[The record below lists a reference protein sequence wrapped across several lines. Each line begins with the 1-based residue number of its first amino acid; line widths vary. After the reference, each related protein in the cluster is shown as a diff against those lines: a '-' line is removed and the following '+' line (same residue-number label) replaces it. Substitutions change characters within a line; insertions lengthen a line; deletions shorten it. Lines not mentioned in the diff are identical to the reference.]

1 MDVSVKLNSLRVK
14 ICGITGLEAG
24 QAIAALGASDLGF
37 ICVTASPRYVPPPNL
52 ANLVP
57 PLQAIVN
64 CVGVF
69 ADADLAE
76 VVAVATTAQ
85 FGSIQLHGRESIE
98 YCQALRELL
107 PDREIIKAWRIKDPT
122 DLERILTYTQVVDAL
137 LLDAYHPQA
146 LGGTGQTLNWP
157 ELQNWRSPIPWL
169 LAGGLN
175 PDNVLVALGQLQ
187 PTGIDLSSGLES
199 SPGHKD
205 LAKVQ
210 RLFEQ
215 LNLR

>member
-1 MDVSVKLNSLRVK
+1 MRVK
-14 ICGITGLEAG
+14 ICGITDLRAG

-37 ICVTASPRYVPPPNL
+37 ICVAASPRYVPPLYL
-52 ANLVP
+52 AALVP
-57 PLQAIVN
+57 PLQALVN

-169 LAGGLN
+169 LAGGLS
-175 PDNVLVALGQLQ
+175 PDNVLVALDQLQ
-187 PTGIDLSSGLES
+187 PTGIDLSSGLEIC
-199 SPGHKD
+199 PGHKD

-210 RLFEQ
+210 RLFAQ
-215 LNLR
+215 LSLRY